1 MKYWTKKKYLRPE
14 QMRIMDSM
22 KRHWKGLTLF
32 VKYPEIPKDN
42 NFVERIE
49 RSMVLGRKNCW
60 ENHSE
65 WGGEFSAIM
74 LSVIQTC
81 VMHKISPKAHC
92 LHRIFTTQTLIP

>member
-1 MKYWTKKKYLRPE
+1 MIKSGKVFSR
-14 QMRIMDSM
+14 MGGRINQNT
-22 KRHWKGLTLF
+22 HL
-32 VKYPEIPKDN
+32 
-42 NFVERIE
+42 ERIE

-81 VMHKISPKAHC
+81 IMHKISPKAHC